1 MQVGLR
7 VSSRIMQG
15 GKRKQNN
22 SPVLGSGGSVGTEER
37 SRLSKLKGRLSPVHG
52 KDPSSRRVHFAEGSS
67 APSSPL
73 RRASFDEIDAG
84 ADADADDDAEV
95 AACLDNALFVEVN
108 AEITAALIATA
119 AADTAAEAAAAAA
132 DAAAVAADTATSR
145 QLVADAAVAELEYQ
159 EHAAGPTAP
168 PSRIISLI
176 EKPPLPPSHAWTPE
190 TLIAADP
197 TPLVVTV
204 IEGTDGE
211 PIEIRFHLPNG
222 FPGRMPAGFAS
233 RPPHLA
239 PPPVVNGCTTCRHPR
254 GLKYPR
260 SFSAAAGAAAAAAAA
275 AAASRLDAAK
285 RRAWM
290 LESHGRRSIRSG
302 LAPAAAPRAPR
313 RNLSGLYS
321 QVA

>member
-1 MQVGLR
+1 MHRTMLL
-7 VSSRIMQG
+7 G
-15 GKRKQNN
+15 GKRKQSN

-119 AADTAAEAAAAAA
+119 AADAAAEADAAAA

-176 EKPPLPPSHAWTPE
+176 EKPPLPPSEAWTPE

-233 RPPHLA
+233 HPPHLA
-239 PPPVVNGCTTCRHPR
+239 PPPVVNGCTTCRHIR
-254 GLKYPR
+254 GVKYPR
-260 SFSAAAGAAAAAAAA
+260 SFSAAAGAAAAAAASA
-275 AAASRLDAAK
+275 AAATAK

-290 LESHGRRSIRSG
+290 LESPGRRSIRSG